1 MDGAEGGGGG
11 VTQRELDVI
20 RFELNEFRG
29 DPMTMNARD
38 AHGLALLVEVDR
50 LRKALQAIAATAGL
64 NGTTAA
70 KIVRFA
76 KSTLEGAQS

>member
-1 MDGAEGGGGG
+1 MG
-11 VTQRELDVI
+11 TQ
-20 RFELNEFRG
+20 EFNAIKQRLSFTG
-29 DPMTMNARD
+29 DTATDHED
-38 AHGLALLVEVDR
+38 AVALSKEVER

-76 KSTLEGAQS
+76 KMTLDNEVLV